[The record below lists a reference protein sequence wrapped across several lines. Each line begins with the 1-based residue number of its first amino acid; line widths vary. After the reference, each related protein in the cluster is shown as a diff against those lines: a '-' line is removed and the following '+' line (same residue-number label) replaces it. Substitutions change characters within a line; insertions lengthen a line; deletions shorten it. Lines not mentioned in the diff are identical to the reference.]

1 MSRKDIQLA
10 IKIAGSIDKSLG
22 DSVNISKKELR
33 SLAIEAA
40 RTEKQ
45 INIGTAIDS
54 MGSSIDSLTT
64 KSIQFTKMFA
74 EAAMGAGAIIGSLGA
89 VTIHV
94 GSDFESAFTGVEKT
108 IDATDREY
116 ENLQNRIR
124 QIAKD
129 APQTAVELSGIGEE
143 AGQLGIKLENL
154 DGFIKTIADLRE
166 TTNLGDEAASQ
177 FAKFSNIVRM
187 EQDKFDELGSTVVDL
202 GNNMATTEADI
213 MEMGMRLAGAGKQ
226 INMTEADIL
235 GYAAALSSVGIE
247 AEAGGS
253 AMSKVMVDMQLAVE
267 KGGERLREYA
277 RVANMSSEEFA
288 VAFKENAAEAI
299 TAFIIGLN
307 DTERLGKSTISVLD
321 EMEIKEVRMRDT
333 LLRAAGAGELF
344 SESLSIANKAFKENT
359 ALSKEAEK
367 RYGTLDSRLKIVKN
381 RITDTGITLYQEF
394 QNPLNEIM
402 GLMLDE
408 TEDFALFDKETIQGM
423 AEAAQ
428 KHIPTLITLYQ
439 EFQNP
444 LNEIMGLMLDET
456 EDFALFDKETIQGMA
471 EAAQK
476 HIPTLIKHMREGANA
491 FTDFAGPIISDV
503 IRNLDLIESG
513 IVGIGTV
520 IVTLNLIK
528 KVNQLSKAFG
538 AMQSVAL
545 GNPWT
550 LLIAGASVA
559 AGAVAAVSSQLKK
572 TREEAKKN
580 RLDEEFGNI
589 SLLGNPWTLLI
600 AGASVAAGAVAAV
613 SSQLKKT
620 REEAKKNRLDEE
632 FGNISLSLEELD
644 EAARQIIDN
653 GNIDRVKQFLEEMNE
668 VSEIAGN
675 IQEAASVIN
684 KSVWKIG
691 SGFEFSE
698 EDKENLKQSI
708 DLMVEETR
716 ELLNQS
722 NYAATIGVQALF
734 GTDSEAGQEI
744 IAGFN
749 AMYSGINQEVES
761 LGKQLGDAYS
771 KAIEDGAI
779 DIDEANII
787 NELQGKLAKITA
799 EVANSQFDAKMQR
812 LQLEYTGKDLTAES
826 FQNLQAEIQKV
837 LSEQA
842 ASQNQSFEYTLGQLN
857 LQYSRSQNGE
867 IALGDAAY
875 LSKEAYEDAKRAL
888 ETQFNAEQMDIR
900 LKGLNFS
907 IDSINDVYSDEIEG
921 IYATLEAGLDAE
933 IGDLIHAIESGGNIA
948 LALDPETIK
957 KAFGLDKISQVTSD
971 SIKELWGEVETQF
984 HELQQIAQ
992 MAQENGEAIPESVK
1006 KGLSDA
1012 AVVGALAGDTEALWQ
1027 LVGEAAA
1034 DSESYRMALLEAEKA
1049 GLELPEAISMGIREN
1064 YRVIDTAVESSYE
1077 YMQKTVDHT
1086 YAKGIRTT
1094 VDMYFAMNP
1103 IMNSKVK
1110 QIQVTPHAKGG
1121 IFTEPHVGLVAE
1133 KDNEAIIPL
1142 DGSENAK
1149 SIWQEAGEML
1159 GLFKSS
1165 QNSTDHSKNAQT
1177 TKQGDVYYITFSP
1190 VLQGATEETLQKAA
1204 KLSFEEFKNYMRAF
1218 EKEHKRLSFG

>member
-428 KHIPTLITLYQ
+428 KHIPTLI
-439 EFQNP
+439 
-444 LNEIMGLMLDET
+444 
-456 EDFALFDKETIQGMA
+456 
-471 EAAQK
+471 
-476 HIPTLIKHMREGANA
+476 KHMREGANA

-572 TREEAKKN
+572 TREEVKKN
-580 RLDEEFGNI
+580 
-589 SLLGNPWTLLI
+589 
-600 AGASVAAGAVAAV
+600 
-613 SSQLKKT
+613 Q
-620 REEAKKNRLDEE
+620 LDEE

-1049 GLELPEAISMGIREN
+1049 GLELPEAISMGIQEN

>member
-277 RVANMSSEEFA
+277 RVANMSSEEFV

-394 QNPLNEIM
+394 QNPMNEIM

-408 TEDFALFDKETIQGM
+408 TEDFAL
-423 AEAAQ
+423 
-428 KHIPTLITLYQ
+428 L
-439 EFQNP
+439 
-444 LNEIMGLMLDET
+444 
-456 EDFALFDKETIQGMA
+456 DKETIQGMA

-545 GNPWT
+545 GNPW
-550 LLIAGASVA
+550 I
-559 AGAVAAVSSQLKK
+559 
-572 TREEAKKN
+572 
-580 RLDEEFGNI
+580 
-589 SLLGNPWTLLI
+589 LLI

-708 DLMVEETR
+708 DLMLEETR

-799 EVANSQFDAKMQR
+799 EVSNSQFDAKMQR

-921 IYATLEAGLDAE
+921 IHATLEAGLDAE

-1049 GLELPEAISMGIREN
+1049 GLELPEAISMGIQEN
-1064 YRVIDTAVESSYE
+1064 YRVIDTAVESSYD

>member
-235 GYAAALSSVGIE
+235 GYAAALSSVGSE

-428 KHIPTLITLYQ
+428 KHIPTLI
-439 EFQNP
+439 
-444 LNEIMGLMLDET
+444 
-456 EDFALFDKETIQGMA
+456 
-471 EAAQK
+471 
-476 HIPTLIKHMREGANA
+476 KHMREGANA

-538 AMQSVAL
+538 AMQSVA
-545 GNPWT
+545 
-550 LLIAGASVA
+550 
-559 AGAVAAVSSQLKK
+559 
-572 TREEAKKN
+572 
-580 RLDEEFGNI
+580 
-589 SLLGNPWTLLI
+589 LGNPWTLLI

-1049 GLELPEAISMGIREN
+1049 GLELPEAISMGIQEN

>member
-428 KHIPTLITLYQ
+428 KHIPTLI
-439 EFQNP
+439 
-444 LNEIMGLMLDET
+444 
-456 EDFALFDKETIQGMA
+456 
-471 EAAQK
+471 
-476 HIPTLIKHMREGANA
+476 KHMREGANA

-538 AMQSVAL
+538 AMQSVA
-545 GNPWT
+545 
-550 LLIAGASVA
+550 
-559 AGAVAAVSSQLKK
+559 
-572 TREEAKKN
+572 
-580 RLDEEFGNI
+580 
-589 SLLGNPWTLLI
+589 LGNPWTLLI

-1049 GLELPEAISMGIREN
+1049 GLELPEAISMGIQEN

>member
-428 KHIPTLITLYQ
+428 KHIPTLI
-439 EFQNP
+439 
-444 LNEIMGLMLDET
+444 
-456 EDFALFDKETIQGMA
+456 
-471 EAAQK
+471 
-476 HIPTLIKHMREGANA
+476 KHMREGANA

-538 AMQSVAL
+538 AMQSVA
-545 GNPWT
+545 
-550 LLIAGASVA
+550 
-559 AGAVAAVSSQLKK
+559 
-572 TREEAKKN
+572 
-580 RLDEEFGNI
+580 
-589 SLLGNPWTLLI
+589 LGNPWTLLI

-921 IYATLEAGLDAE
+921 IYATLEDGLDAE

-1049 GLELPEAISMGIREN
+1049 GLELPEAISMGIQEN

>member
-288 VAFKENAAEAI
+288 VAFKETAAEAI

-428 KHIPTLITLYQ
+428 KHIPTLI
-439 EFQNP
+439 
-444 LNEIMGLMLDET
+444 
-456 EDFALFDKETIQGMA
+456 
-471 EAAQK
+471 
-476 HIPTLIKHMREGANA
+476 KHMREGANA

-538 AMQSVAL
+538 AMQSVA
-545 GNPWT
+545 
-550 LLIAGASVA
+550 
-559 AGAVAAVSSQLKK
+559 
-572 TREEAKKN
+572 
-580 RLDEEFGNI
+580 
-589 SLLGNPWTLLI
+589 LGNPWTLLI

-1049 GLELPEAISMGIREN
+1049 GLELPEAISMGIQEN

>member
-428 KHIPTLITLYQ
+428 KHIPTLI
-439 EFQNP
+439 
-444 LNEIMGLMLDET
+444 
-456 EDFALFDKETIQGMA
+456 
-471 EAAQK
+471 
-476 HIPTLIKHMREGANA
+476 KHMREGANA

-513 IVGIGTV
+513 LVGIGTV

-572 TREEAKKN
+572 T
-580 RLDEEFGNI
+580 
-589 SLLGNPWTLLI
+589 W
-600 AGASVAAGAVAAV
+600 
-613 SSQLKKT
+613 
-620 REEAKKNRLDEE
+620 EEAKKNRLDEE

-708 DLMVEETR
+708 DLMVGETR

-1049 GLELPEAISMGIREN
+1049 GLELPEAISMGIQEN

>member
-408 TEDFALFDKETIQGM
+408 TEDFALFDKEM
-423 AEAAQ
+423 
-428 KHIPTLITLYQ
+428 
-439 EFQNP
+439 
-444 LNEIMGLMLDET
+444 
-456 EDFALFDKETIQGMA
+456 IQGMA

-538 AMQSVAL
+538 AMQSVA
-545 GNPWT
+545 
-550 LLIAGASVA
+550 
-559 AGAVAAVSSQLKK
+559 
-572 TREEAKKN
+572 
-580 RLDEEFGNI
+580 
-589 SLLGNPWTLLI
+589 LGNPWTLLI

-1049 GLELPEAISMGIREN
+1049 GLELPEAISMGIQEN